1 MVPAGASFRNGV
13 RHAEPPRPVL
23 KREGKVRKKVMSE
36 KGTAVQVAK
45 QPANVT
51 PMPFENLFE
60 RANSMFDAIAR
71 RAYEIFE
78 GRGHLSGRHLEDW
91 FQAEREM
98 LHPVHINVTESGDT
112 LDIKAE
118 VPGFSEKELEINVEP
133 RRLVITGKRESK
145 KEEKKGKTVYSETCA
160 NEIMRVIDLPVTV
173 EAEKT
178 TATLKNGILELHL
191 PKAAKAR
198 TVRVEPKAAA

>member
-1 MVPAGASFRNGV
+1 
-13 RHAEPPRPVL
+13 
-23 KREGKVRKKVMSE
+23 MSE
-36 KGTAVQVAK
+36 KGTGVQVAK
-45 QPANVT
+45 QPANVM

-78 GRGHLSGRHLEDW
+78 GRGHLSGRDLEDW
-91 FQAEREM
+91 FQAEREL

-145 KEEKKGKTVYSETCA
+145 REEKKGKTVYSETCS
-160 NEIMRVIDLPVTV
+160 NEVFRVVNLPTEIDT
-173 EAEKT
+173 EKV
-178 TATLKNGILELHL
+178 TATLKDGVLRLTM
-191 PKAAKAR
+191 PKAVKAN
-198 TVRVEPKAAA
+198 TVQIRPQAAA